1 MMEDCPEK
9 FIDEV
14 FQVMMETPVI
24 LPSGNRFDLVMLK
37 KHLMNDPS
45 DPYT

>member
-1 MMEDCPEK
+1 MEDCPEK

-24 LPSGNRFDLVMLK
+24 LPSGNRTDLIMLK
-37 KHLMNDPS
+37 KHLMIDPS